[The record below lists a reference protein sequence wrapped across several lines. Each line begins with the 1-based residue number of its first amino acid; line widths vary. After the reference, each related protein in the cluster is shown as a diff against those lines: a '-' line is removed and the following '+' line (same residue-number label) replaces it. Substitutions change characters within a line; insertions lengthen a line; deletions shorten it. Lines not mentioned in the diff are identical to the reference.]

1 MYKSYNRQP
10 NVKLVNAD
18 PAQIYSNMSPTPICM
33 GGQATIHTCRH
44 PQTGR
49 RIAVKRICLPRSL
62 SEKQKTRQ
70 MAINEAAALASCKC
84 ESVVRLADSNIYE
97 AYDSVFIIMEYIS
110 GRTLYESLIRQ
121 RRPFEEPEIVKIL
134 KDVVDALMEV
144 HDQDMAHCDIKS
156 DNIILGDDGTAR
168 LIDFGFVSMANSER
182 DDSPHGQY
190 QYWAPEVAAHLDTM
204 HMPSRDIWALGIMTV
219 EMLQQGQ
226 LSSGA
231 MDSWEYMQRLATNPI
246 PSIPSYASP
255 ALKNFIE
262 QCLDVNPNLRATATE
277 LHRHSIFEEHS
288 SYESPT
294 DSD

>member
-18 PAQIYSNMSPTPICM
+18 PAQIYSNMSPTPMCM

-134 KDVVDALMEV
+134 KVRFYLAWSSLAKMKVTSYKAPANTLSLSVV
-144 HDQDMAHCDIKS
+144 
-156 DNIILGDDGTAR
+156 
-168 LIDFGFVSMANSER
+168 LIGRS
-182 DDSPHGQY
+182 
-190 QYWAPEVAAHLDTM
+190 
-204 HMPSRDIWALGIMTV
+204 
-219 EMLQQGQ
+219 
-226 LSSGA
+226 
-231 MDSWEYMQRLATNPI
+231 
-246 PSIPSYASP
+246 
-255 ALKNFIE
+255 
-262 QCLDVNPNLRATATE
+262 
-277 LHRHSIFEEHS
+277 
-288 SYESPT
+288 
-294 DSD
+294 